1 MDKTY
6 KIAANG
12 GIYWQGKYGILFLD
26 HAENKVTLRLRQQV
40 KGEFKTTKWLC
51 FSLRTGKLR
60 VYRWSKRYGVRDVT
74 YSDTECLIYKLAKAA
89 RVGGSDSRNLP
100 IALAKQAVAELLQ
113 IEKCPN
119 LYETTIAEAL
129 PFLQQYDRIPPIPA
143 ILRQG
148 LKRENLKDAV
158 KIWFGRDSKQLLK
171 LVARLLETQVEYGR
185 KCLWAV
191 QINWLALAVAFA
203 QQWQLDYIHT
213 LLELKPVEIDPQ
225 QMHHLLQ
232 QYSPQRA
239 LKLLESAAAE
249 EYNSSYLLDA
259 ANMYWQMSKE
269 LPHYK
274 LPSRPRSLCQL
285 HDWIQRDYNRFRS
298 EREEK
303 RRLPFKKL
311 GKLDGTTVNGFVFV
325 VPRTAQ
331 TLIEWGNALN
341 ICIGSYADKAIKRHC
356 YLLGVMAEAELKYAI
371 EIDRQGRIVQ
381 FSGRRN
387 SRPAAKDRAAVEAFL
402 QPRLEELF
410 LSKSRAIAS

>member
-26 HAENKVTLRLRQQV
+26 RAENKVTLRLRQKV
-40 KGEFKTTKWLC
+40 KGEFRTTKWLC

-60 VYRWSKRYGVRDVT
+60 VYIWSKRYGVRDAT

-89 RVGGSDSRNLP
+89 RVAGSDSRNLS

-119 LYETTIAEAL
+119 LYETTIAKVL
-129 PFLQQYDRIPPIPA
+129 PFLQQYDSIPPIPA
-143 ILRQG
+143 ILRLG

-171 LVARLLETQVEYGR
+171 LAARLLEAQVEYGR

-191 QINWLALAVAFA
+191 HTNWLALAVAFA

-213 LLELKPVEIDPQ
+213 LLELKPVEIDPKQ
-225 QMHHLLQ
+225 VHHLLQ
-232 QYSPQRA
+232 QYSPQRV
-239 LKLLESAAAE
+239 LKLLESVAE
-249 EYNSSYLLDA
+249 EYNASYLLDA

-303 RRLPFKKL
+303 RRLPIKML
-311 GKLDGTTVNGFVFV
+311 GKLDGMAVNGLVFV
-325 VPRTAQ
+325 VPRTARM
-331 TLIEWGNALN
+331 LIEWGNALN

-387 SRPAAKDRAAVEAFL
+387 SPPAAQDRAAVEAFL
-402 QPRLEELF
+402 RPRLEELF
-410 LSKSRAIAS
+410 PSKSRAIAS

>member
-12 GIYWQGKYGILFLD
+12 GIYWQGKYGMLFLD
-26 HAENKVTLRLRQQV
+26 RAENKVTLRLRQKV

-51 FSLRTGKLR
+51 FSLRTSKLR
-60 VYRWSKRYGVRDVT
+60 VYMWSKRYGVRDVT
-74 YSDTECLIYKLAKAA
+74 YSDTECIIYKLAKAA
-89 RVGGSDSRNLP
+89 RVGGCDSRNLP

-119 LYETTIAEAL
+119 RYETIIAEVL
-129 PFLQQYDRIPPIPA
+129 PFLQQYDCIPAIPA

-148 LKRENLKDAV
+148 LKREKLKDAV

-171 LVARLLETQVEYGR
+171 LVAQLLEAQVEYQR
-185 KCLWAV
+185 KCLWQV
-191 QINWLALAVAFA
+191 QSNWLALAVTFA

-225 QMHHLLQ
+225 RVHHLLQ
-232 QYSPQRA
+232 QYSPQRT
-239 LKLLESAAAE
+239 LKLLESAAE
-249 EYNSSYLLDA
+249 EYNASYLLDA
-259 ANMYWQMSKE
+259 ANMYWQMSKD

-274 LPSRPRSLCQL
+274 LPPRPRSLCQL

-303 RRLPFKKL
+303 RRLPIKKL
-311 GKLDGTTVNGFVFV
+311 GKLDGTAVNGLVFV
-325 VPRTAQ
+325 VPRTAHM
-331 TLIEWGNALN
+331 LLEWGNALN
-341 ICIGSYADKAIKRHC
+341 TCIGSYADKAIKRHC
-356 YLLGVMAEAELKYAI
+356 YLLGVMAERELKYAI

-387 SRPAAKDRAAVEAFL
+387 SRPAAQDRAAVEAFL
-402 QPRLEELF
+402 RPRLEELF
-410 LSKSRAIAS
+410 PSKSQAIAS